1 MPPTAVLLFED
12 ETILRLFPVLRRAWS
27 ERGKPATIP
36 ITGRNAKRVLFGV
49 INPATG
55 HRHLMRAPNMRQQ
68 FFHAF
73 LRLLRQSY
81 PGKPVWLILDAAPC
95 HTAGKSQTL
104 AEQLDIH
111 FIWLPKQC
119 SELNAMDQLWRGLKA
134 SISANYEYVDIDQ
147 HADFAEQWIQS
158 LTQTEALLKAGIL
171 SKHFWL
177 KSFFK

>member
-1 MPPTAVLLFED
+1 MPLTAVLLFED

-36 ITGRNAKRVLFGV
+36 ITGRNAKRVLFGA

-95 HTAGKSQTL
+95 HTASKSQTL
-104 AEQLDIH
+104 AEHH

-134 SISANYEYVDIDQ
+134 SISANDEYVDIDQ
-147 HADFAEQWIQS
+147 HADFAQQWIQS
-158 LTQTEALLKAGIL
+158 LTQPEALLKAGIL
-171 SKHFWL
+171 SKNFWL